1 VITLLKIQKEGTV
14 SAQETAREIAD
25 QAAEWATR
33 IDAASIN
40 QETDEGLRLW
50 LQGNPRRR
58 GALLRAEAALSF
70 VDRGRALAGV
80 MPKPEP
86 RPIWIRRK
94 LLFAGAALAAGIVG
108 VVVLMTGSHRYGTEL
123 GEVRQVPLS
132 DGSLVAINT
141 QSVVEV
147 AMYTDRREVTLTR
160 GEAWFQVAHDKKRP
174 FIVSAGRIRVRAIGT
189 AFSVRR
195 HDDGADVQVT
205 AGVVETWTI
214 GEENRRVRVA
224 AGSKAYVA
232 EHQPPKPI
240 MAPAEIERSLAWRER
255 QIILEGETLDE
266 AVAQFNRYNARKLVI
281 SDPGLAAEK
290 LVGQF
295 RATEPLTFAG
305 AVATTL
311 GARIDED
318 GDTIRLSRA
327 GHP

>member
-1 VITLLKIQKEGTV
+1 MTLLKIQKEGTV

-33 IDAASIN
+33 IDAASVN
-40 QETDEGLRLW
+40 PETDEGLRLW

-108 VVVLMTGSHRYGTEL
+108 VAVLMTGSHRYGTEL

-205 AGVVETWTI
+205 TGVVETWTI

-232 EHQPPKPI
+232 EYQPPKPI
-240 MAPAEIERSLAWRER
+240 TAPAEIERSLAWREGR
-255 QIILEGETLDE
+255 IVLEGETLDE